1 MTENKSA
8 RIQEAIKLLAENEI
22 DTLKKAFA
30 ENEELLM
37 SIRRLLFGFHIKKS
51 EADVIESTFKDK
63 NVRDAFKNKLYLE
76 LSPTTPI
83 GQGAD
88 YWFGTDTEIVGRDP
102 ETINQ
107 IVTSK
112 ANVLE
117 ALQLGMEVLENP
129 ILILTGSKK
138 ISLALVPIK
147 DDPYQISLLARNK
160 YVSTVNTALIMIK
173 TIAGMK
179 NETAKETKERLIMAN
194 SNK

>member
-37 SIRRLLFGFHIKKS
+37 SIRRLLFGFPIKKS

-88 YWFGTDTEIVGRDP
+88 YWFGTDTEIVGKDP
-102 ETINQ
+102 DTINQ

-112 ANVLE
+112 HLVLMYLE
-117 ALQLGMEVLENP
+117 RGMAALENYA
-129 ILILTGSKK
+129 LYASK
-138 ISLALVPIK
+138 INLELSSIK
-147 DDPYQISLLARNK
+147 DDPFQIMLLARNK